1 MVKHIISS
9 KQRLIVAVSFI
20 LTGLLAWLGPAGQAS
35 AATGAAVTSVPTYP
49 TCAQVGSTATING
62 SGYGAGQT
70 IQVWIGQTQIS
81 ATPSTVTVQSNG
93 TWSASFTVPGTIDGQ
108 QITAQTTY
116 PLYGIGSPDR
126 ASTSFCI
133 VPKTTGSPPAAPS
146 NVKNVPYGAQDFY
159 ITWTSNSTNQTG
171 FQIWNGVTTQTVSNP
186 SQYYYLWA
194 AQPSQYMCIAVRAF
208 NSYGYSAWAGEW
220 TCTTTPPSG
229 QPAAPTNVVAT
240 GYSTSAIKIS
250 LVNQANNE
258 TAFIFY
264 NGVSYAYYNSYNE
277 PGKGSSFAILWT
289 GLQPHTW
296 YCFKAAAYNQYGT
309 SSYAPSNWACAW
321 TLG

>member
-1 MVKHIISS
+1 
-9 KQRLIVAVSFI
+9 
-20 LTGLLAWLGPAGQAS
+20 
-35 AATGAAVTSVPTYP
+35 
-49 TCAQVGSTATING
+49 
-62 SGYGAGQT
+62 
-70 IQVWIGQTQIS
+70 
-81 ATPSTVTVQSNG
+81 
-93 TWSASFTVPGTIDGQ
+93 
-108 QITAQTTY
+108 
-116 PLYGIGSPDR
+116 
-126 ASTSFCI
+126 
-133 VPKTTGSPPAAPS
+133 
-146 NVKNVPYGAQDFY
+146 
-159 ITWTSNSTNQTG
+159 
-171 FQIWNGVTTQTVSNP
+171 
-186 SQYYYLWA
+186 
-194 AQPSQYMCIAVRAF
+194 MCIAVRAF

-240 GYSTSAIKIS
+240 GYSTTAIKIS

-296 YCFKAAAYNQYGT
+296 YCFKAAAYNRYGT
-309 SSYAPSNWACAW
+309 SSYAPSNWTCAW